1 MNIKKIVLRTMPYVC
16 IALYGTKIGQAWRL
30 AAGTAFAEKFL
41 HWGDGFMQALASPLP
56 SFHPQDMLAG
66 MAIAAA
72 FYAAVY
78 VKGKNAKKFRHNV
91 EYGSARWG
99 TAKDIEPYVD
109 PAFANNI
116 ILTQTERLTMNSR
129 PKDPRTARNKN
140 VLVVGGSGSG
150 KTRFFVKPN
159 LMQCVSEKYPCSFVV
174 TDPKGSLIVESGRML
189 RHFGYRIKVMN
200 TINFAKSMHYN
211 PLAYIHSEKDILKLV
226 NCLIANT
233 RGEGKGGDPF
243 WEKSEVLLYTALI
256 GYLWQEALEEDRN
269 FATLIDMIGSMQ
281 TREDN
286 EDFQNPIDLMFED
299 LEREKPDCFAVR
311 QYKKFKLAAGKT
323 AKSILIS
330 CGARLAVFDIAEL
343 RELTAYD
350 EMELDTLGDRK
361 TALFLIMSDTDDS
374 FNFLIAMCY
383 TQLFNL
389 LCDKADDVYGG
400 RLPVH
405 VRCLIDE
412 CANIGQI
419 PKLEK
424 LMATI
429 RSREISACL
438 ILQTQSQ
445 LKALYKDNA
454 ETVIGNCDASLFLGG
469 KEPTTLKALSEA
481 LGRET
486 IDTYNTGESRG
497 RETSHSL
504 NYQKLG
510 KSLLSVDEL
519 EVLDGGKCILQLRG
533 VRPFLS
539 SKYDITKHPHY
550 KYLSDADP
558 KNAFDVERFIRRR
571 MKVKANTVTDV
582 YEVDAEENGDELSL
596 E

>member
-1 MNIKKIVLRTMPYVC
+1 MNIKKIVLRTVPYVC

-41 HWGDGFMQALASPLP
+41 HWGDGFMQVLASPLP
-56 SFHPQDMLAG
+56 SFHPQDVLAG
-66 MAIAAA
+66 MAIAAV

-109 PAFANNI
+109 PVFANNI

-174 TDPKGSLIVESGRML
+174 TDPKGSLIVECGRML

-286 EDFQNPIDLMFED
+286 EDFRNPIDLMFED

-330 CGARLAVFDIAEL
+330 CAARLAVFDIAEL

-350 EMELDTLGDRK
+350 ELELDTLGDQK

-510 KSLLSVDEL
+510 KSLLTVDEL

-571 MKVKANTVTDV
+571 MKVKADTVTDV

>member
-1 MNIKKIVLRTMPYVC
+1 MNIKKTVLRMVPYEC

-41 HWGDGFMQALASPLP
+41 HWRDGFMQAFASPLP
-56 SFHPQDMLAG
+56 SFYPQDVLVG
-66 MAIAAA
+66 IAIAAA

-99 TAKDIEPYVD
+99 TAKDIEPYAD
-109 PAFANNI
+109 PVFANNI

-174 TDPKGSLIVESGRML
+174 TDPKGSLIVECGRML

-211 PLAYIHSEKDILKLV
+211 PLAYIRSEKDILKLV

-243 WEKSEVLLYTALI
+243 WDKSEVLLYTALI

-311 QYKKFKLAAGKT
+311 QYRKFKLAAGKT

-558 KNAFDVERFIRRR
+558 KNAFDVERFIRRK

>member
-30 AAGTAFAEKFL
+30 AGGTAFAEKFL

-56 SFHPQDMLAG
+56 SFHPQDVLAG
-66 MAIAAA
+66 MAIAAG

-99 TAKDIEPYVD
+99 TAKDIEPYAD
-109 PAFANNI
+109 PVFANNI

-174 TDPKGSLIVESGRML
+174 TDPKGSLIVECGRML

-286 EDFQNPIDLMFED
+286 EDFRNPIDLMFED

-311 QYKKFKLAAGKT
+311 QYKKFKLASGKT

-330 CGARLAVFDIAEL
+330 CGARLVVFDIAEL

-350 EMELDTLGDRK
+350 ELELDTLGDQK

-374 FNFLIAMCY
+374 FNFVIAMCY

-558 KNAFDVERFIRRR
+558 KNAFDVERFIRRK
-571 MKVKANTVTDV
+571 MKVKADTVTDV

>member
-1 MNIKKIVLRTMPYVC
+1 MNIKKIVLRTVPYVC

-56 SFHPQDMLAG
+56 SFHPQDVLAG

-78 VKGKNAKKFRHNV
+78 VKSKNAKKFRHNV

-116 ILTQTERLTMNSR
+116 ILTQTEWLTMNSR

-174 TDPKGSLIVESGRML
+174 TDPKGSLIVECGRML
-189 RHFGYRIKVMN
+189 RHFSYRIKVMN

-243 WEKSEVLLYTALI
+243 WDKSEVLLYTALI

-286 EDFQNPIDLMFED
+286 EDFRNPIDLMFED
-299 LEREKPDCFAVR
+299 LEWEKPDCFAVR

-350 EMELDTLGDRK
+350 ELELDTLGDQK

-469 KEPTTLKALSEA
+469 KEPTTIKALSEA

-558 KNAFDVERFIRRR
+558 KNAFDVERFIRRK
-571 MKVKANTVTDV
+571 MKVKADTVTDV

>member
-1 MNIKKIVLRTMPYVC
+1 MNIKKIVLRTVPYVC

-56 SFHPQDMLAG
+56 SFHPQDVLAG

-109 PAFANNI
+109 PVFANNI

-256 GYLWQEALEEDRN
+256 AYLWQEALEEDRN

-286 EDFQNPIDLMFED
+286 EDFRNPIDLMFED

-323 AKSILIS
+323 AKSILVS
-330 CGARLAVFDIAEL
+330 AGARLAPFDIAEL
-343 RELTAYD
+343 REILSYD
-350 EMELDTLGDRK
+350 ELELDTLGDRK
-361 TALFLIMSDTDDS
+361 TALFLIMSDTDS
-374 FNFLIAMCY
+374 TFNFLISMIY

-389 LCDKADDVYGG
+389 LCEKADDVYGG

-419 PKLEK
+419 PNLEK

-429 RSREISACL
+429 RSREISAVL
-438 ILQTQSQ
+438 IFQAQSQ
-445 LKALYKDNA
+445 LKAIYKEQSD
-454 ETVIGNCDASLFLGG
+454 TIQGNCDSSIFLGG
-469 KEPTTLKALSEA
+469 REATTLKELSA
-481 LGRET
+481 VLGRET
-486 IDTYNTGESRG
+486 IDTCNTGESRG

-510 KSLLSVDEL
+510 KELMTQDEL
-519 EVLDGGKCILQLRG
+519 ATMDGGKCILQLRG

-558 KNAFDVERFIRRR
+558 KNAFDVERFIRRK